1 LILAL
6 LSSQLTASL
15 LAGVGPRDPV
25 AIGLAVAV
33 LLGGAVLAVIVPA
46 RRAARTDPANI
57 LRT

>member
-1 LILAL
+1 MFARM
-6 LSSQLTASL
+6 

-33 LLGGAVLAVIVPA
+33 LIGSAVLAVMAPA
-46 RRAARTDPANI
+46 RRAARLDPANI